1 LAGAFQF
8 RFESNQVTAAAK
20 IGLTVKEPFVIRMGD
35 FAIDEEQ

>member
-1 LAGAFQF
+1 LADVFQF
-8 RFESNQVTAAAK
+8 RFGSKQVTTAAK